1 MFSRYSNGFKQMK
14 IISTQSNPVQ
24 ILTLSIGR
32 LNSSKKAAGIQDGNY
47 LSADSRHEVGRCNGG
62 RWRWLYDSTCL
73 LNLGKYKKRKT
84 RSMIAGRIA
93 PLACGYW
100 LMKHQVR
107 AVVMRMELP
116 FSIPSPLF
124 PNTFIIITL
133 FPFFL
138 FVTHPAVKWI
148 RLISWIRWSVFWDC
162 GCPESLID
170 GACHISYP
178 SIQHLNQYLFKNISF
193 LIGRKNTWKPED
205 QIITKWI
212 LK

>member
-32 LNSSKKAAGIQDGNY
+32 LNTSKKAAGIQDGNY

-107 AVVMRMELP
+107 AVVMRMELT
-116 FSIPSPLF
+116 FSIPYPPLPEHF
-124 PNTFIIITL
+124 YYNYFISL
-133 FPFFL
+133 FFICYTSSCEMDTVNQLDQMKCFL
-138 FVTHPAVKWI
+138 
-148 RLISWIRWSVFWDC
+148 RLRMSRIAHRWCMS
-162 GCPESLID
+162 
-170 GACHISYP
+170 H
-178 SIQHLNQYLFKNISF
+178 
-193 LIGRKNTWKPED
+193 
-205 QIITKWI
+205 
-212 LK
+212 